1 MLSICSPQLGL
12 SLESNSGGEV
22 YDREVLTRLAKKKVM
37 VYSLLPKGRTHP
49 QEEKLKV
56 EFSRRHSY
64 VPPYLFSA
72 AALSYLVKTYQ
83 QYRFDLLRIHNLYF
97 LGPAAVAF
105 KKMYPRVPMIGSI
118 LHLEEGL
125 NYLLAKKTLKYY
137 DHLIT
142 ISQSTK
148 NELVERLHYPKSKIS
163 VAYPGVDSHYFQPAL
178 PAGRP
183 GKKSAE
189 LTDRYDLKDKT
200 VIMFL
205 GGLKPRK
212 NLKFLLSVLAKL
224 PPKTVLVYAG
234 TGPKLKSLQAQA
246 KRMGLVDRVRF
257 TGYVEEKDKL
267 ATYHLA
273 DVVVLPSLK
282 EGFGMTL
289 TEAGACGI
297 ATVGA
302 DHYSIKE
309 IIKDGKTGLL
319 ATPHDVESWEK
330 ALIQLIKSQA
340 LRQKM
345 GTAAREHVTKNFPWD
360 KNIDTHLK
368 VFNKFPQ
375 GQTLRNSK
383 V

>member
-1 MLSICSPQLGL
+1 
-12 SLESNSGGEV
+12 
-22 YDREVLTRLAKKKVM
+22 
-37 VYSLLPKGRTHP
+37 
-49 QEEKLKV
+49 
-56 EFSRRHSY
+56 
-64 VPPYLFSA
+64 
-72 AALSYLVKTYQ
+72 
-83 QYRFDLLRIHNLYF
+83 
-97 LGPAAVAF
+97 
-105 KKMYPRVPMIGSI
+105 
-118 LHLEEGL
+118 LEEGL
-125 NYLLAKKTLKYY
+125 NYLLAQKTLQYY

-148 NELVERLHYPKSKIS
+148 KELTDRLHYPKSKIS
-163 VAYPGVDSHYFQPAL
+163 VAYPGVDNRFQ
-178 PAGRP
+178 P

-189 LTDRYDLKDKT
+189 MINRYNLKGKT

-212 NLKFLLSVLAKL
+212 NLKFLLSVLKKL
-224 PPKTVLVYAG
+224 PQKAVLVYAG
-234 TGPKLKSLQAQA
+234 TGPLFESLQSQA
-246 KRMGLVDRVRF
+246 KRMGLAGRVRF

-289 TEAGACGI
+289 TEAGACGV

-302 DHYSIKE
+302 GHYSIKE
-309 IIKDGKTGLL
+309 IIKDSKTGLL
-319 ATPHDVESWEK
+319 AAPHDVESWKK
-330 ALIQLIKSQA
+330 ALIQLIKSPA
-340 LRQKM
+340 LRQRM
-345 GTAAREHVTKNFPWD
+345 GEAAREHVTQSFTWD
-360 KNIDTHLK
+360 KNIDAHLK